1 LKGVDEVLLERHC
14 ELAREMKLYE
24 KIAIDELS
32 VDDISYYLKLRRE
45 YEELQSQVANLI
57 PSVLEKIRT
66 LLRQAQDQIAELA
79 GSDYLRQINYPFLK
93 ELAEVAGELEAD
105 AKKVAAG
112 CSRLG
117 EIIRQDREKDFEY
130 ARQPALEEAACA
142 VEPAAAPVN
151 LENQERKNGGEQKVN
166 VSPETIKKIEMMVKP
181 KETPGKSWAP
191 LEEKQNEKVIKIN
204 ASPEPKKIPPKSN
217 KDRGKR

>member
-1 LKGVDEVLLERHC
+1 MKGVDEILLERHY

-32 VDDISYYLKLRRE
+32 VDDISYYLRLRRE
-45 YEELQSQVANLI
+45 YEELQNQVANLI
-57 PSVLEKIRT
+57 PSVLEKIRA

-79 GSDYLRQINYPFLK
+79 GSDHLRQINYPFLK
-93 ELAEVAGELEAD
+93 ELAEATGELEAD
-105 AKKVAAG
+105 AEKVAAG
-112 CSRLG
+112 CTRLG
-117 EIIRQDREKDFEY
+117 EIIRQNREKDFEY

-142 VEPAAAPVN
+142 VETAAAPDN
-151 LENQERKNGGEQKVN
+151 PENRERKNGGEQKVS

-181 KETPGKSWAP
+181 RETSSKSWAP
-191 LEEKQNEKVIKIN
+191 LEEKQNEKVIKI

-217 KDRGKR
+217 KDRSKR

>member
-1 LKGVDEVLLERHC
+1 MLERHC

-105 AKKVAAG
+105 AEKVAAG

-142 VEPAAAPVN
+142 VESAAAPVN
-151 LENQERKNGGEQKVN
+151 PENQERKNGGEQKVN

-204 ASPEPKKIPPKSN
+204 TSPEPKKIPPKNN

>member
-1 LKGVDEVLLERHC
+1 MLERHC

-105 AKKVAAG
+105 AEKVAAG

-142 VEPAAAPVN
+142 VESAAAPR
-151 LENQERKNGGEQKVN
+151 QSGKPGE
-166 VSPETIKKIEMMVKP
+166 KKRRRTK
-181 KETPGKSWAP
+181 G
-191 LEEKQNEKVIKIN
+191 
-204 ASPEPKKIPPKSN
+204 
-217 KDRGKR
+217 